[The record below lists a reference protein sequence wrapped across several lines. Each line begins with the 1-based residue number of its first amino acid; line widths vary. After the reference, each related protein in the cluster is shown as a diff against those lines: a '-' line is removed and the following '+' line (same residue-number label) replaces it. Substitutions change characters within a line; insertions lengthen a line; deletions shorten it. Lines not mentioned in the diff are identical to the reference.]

1 MLSGMPETMP
11 AFRLSAW
18 QVPPRITRV
27 PVPVPAAGELLLR
40 VRATG
45 ICHSDLHVMS
55 AEPGVMSFEPPFTLG
70 HEVAGTVA
78 RVGAGVTG
86 FAPGDAVV
94 VHGVWACGECG
105 PCLSGRENYCAR
117 DRPAVGCGLGRDGGL
132 APFVLVPSQ
141 RHLVDAGGL
150 APHLA
155 APLTDAGLTSLHA
168 LNRSRS
174 RLGVDAVVAVIGIGG
189 LGHLAIQLLRT
200 LTTATVVAVDTRA
213 AARDLGLRCGA
224 TEVHGDTDPALAA
237 VGRHSAGRGA
247 DLVLDFVGAQ
257 PTVDLAA
264 RLVAPDGDLT
274 IVGGAG
280 GEIRVGKHLGL
291 PAGCRISMPFWG
303 TRAELADLVTL
314 ARRGLVVPE
323 VEQFEFIDVAA
334 AYERLRAAT
343 ILGRAVVM
351 SRTEPGL
358 ADETELNSVHAHP
371 AR

>member
-1 MLSGMPETMP
+1 MPETMP
-11 AFRLSAW
+11 AFRLNAW
-18 QVPPRITRV
+18 QVAPRMTRV
-27 PVPVPAAGELLLR
+27 PVPVPAAGELLIR
-40 VRATG
+40 VTATG

-55 AEPGVMSFEPPFTLG
+55 AQPGVMRFEPPFTLG

-78 RVGAGVTG
+78 RVAAGVTG

-94 VHGVWACGECG
+94 VHGVWACGECR

-132 APFVLVPSQ
+132 APFMVVPSQ
-141 RHLVDAGGL
+141 RYLVGAAGL

-189 LGHLAIQLLRT
+189 LGHLAIQLLRA
-200 LTTATVVAVDTRA
+200 LTTATVVAVDPRA

-224 TEVHGDTDPALAA
+224 TEVHGDADQALDA

-257 PTVDLAA
+257 PTVGLAA

-280 GEIRVGKHLGL
+280 GEIKVGKHLGL

-303 TRAELADLVTL
+303 TRAELADVVAL

-323 VEQFEFIDVAA
+323 VEQFGFVDVST

-343 ILGRAVVM
+343 ILGRAVVLPG
-351 SRTEPGL
+351 TEPGL
-358 ADETELNSVHAHP
+358 DDKTELSSVHVHR